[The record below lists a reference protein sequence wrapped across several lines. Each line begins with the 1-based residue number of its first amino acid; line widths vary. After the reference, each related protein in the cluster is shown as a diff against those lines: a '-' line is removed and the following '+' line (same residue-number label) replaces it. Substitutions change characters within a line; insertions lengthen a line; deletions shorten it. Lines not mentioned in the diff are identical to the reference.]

1 MFLMRRSTR
10 KGNIFFLFFFVF
22 RNTCESREILC
33 KLLTGKYFS
42 FTCVTKQ
49 TSQQE
54 FFQLLTCRRS
64 AYVAYE
70 RCNEWNWLRAG
81 WAFLQNLQK
90 PPAWHPGNS
99 SAKAG
104 YDKLLTANPATRLPG
119 YLATWNISQH
129 TRQLDTALNSRD
141 VCLKFAQ
148 VEVALEKCTPA
159 SYLFANSE
167 MSAAGSRSV
176 EKSPAVSWHLPQVVS
191 QLVNK
196 VLIRQLLEIATNWH
210 GNAGMM
216 IIFHSLSLSKLQ
228 QLILRLAKND
238 MTIWY
243 VQSACC

>member
-1 MFLMRRSTR
+1 MSDAM
-10 KGNIFFLFFFVF
+10 NEID
-22 RNTCESREILC
+22 CEQGGHSCR
-33 KLLTGKYFS
+33 
-42 FTCVTKQ
+42 
-49 TSQQE
+49 
-54 FFQLLTCRRS
+54 TCRSRQPGTTATRVPRLVMTS
-64 AYVAYE
+64 
-70 RCNEWNWLRAG
+70 CWL
-81 WAFLQNLQK
+81 
-90 PPAWHPGNS
+90 P
-99 SAKAG
+99 
-104 YDKLLTANPATRLPG
+104 TRLPG

-196 VLIRQLLEIATNWH
+196 VLIRQLLEIATNWR

-228 QLILRLAKND
+228 QLKLRLAKND

>member
-1 MFLMRRSTR
+1 MKL
-10 KGNIFFLFFFVF
+10 IA
-22 RNTCESREILC
+22 SRVGIPAEPAEAASLAPR
-33 KLLTGKYFS
+33 
-42 FTCVTKQ
+42 
-49 TSQQE
+49 
-54 FFQLLTCRRS
+54 QLECQG
-64 AYVAYE
+64 
-70 RCNEWNWLRAG
+70 WLWQA
-81 WAFLQNLQK
+81 ADCQ
-90 PPAWHPGNS
+90 
-99 SAKAG
+99 
-104 YDKLLTANPATRLPG
+104 PG